1 MDLFDIEDEKI
12 DAKILEAMCVT
23 QDHFKFA

>member
-12 DAKILEAMCVT
+12 DAQVLDQMAVC
-23 QDHFKFA
+23 